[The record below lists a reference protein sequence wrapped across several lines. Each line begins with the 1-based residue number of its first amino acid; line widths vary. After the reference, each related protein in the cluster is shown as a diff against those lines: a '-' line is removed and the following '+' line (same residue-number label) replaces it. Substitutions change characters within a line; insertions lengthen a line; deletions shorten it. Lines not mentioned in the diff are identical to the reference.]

1 MLPVFSFGACCSA
14 CRCGNEKAH
23 STSEVWCPSS
33 SGGIL
38 GDGAPV
44 STGGGDK
51 AQMAAGVIGDE
62 MTIETPGLEKEW
74 CKTAC
79 CFFSLGCLHPKT
91 MGCLG
96 CASQQSGIFSFPYC
110 CLAICCCS
118 GSSTTMCKMCTC
130 EDLNSYCSTSQS
142 SCKDCDCSGDNK
154 FPYCIFDECSTG
166 RSCCCGLIKGGCKS
180 KDGFFLCKETG
191 ICSQVCGCGL
201 LPFIPGCVQRTNCP
215 FCCVETNDQ
224 KCMVA
229 LLGCV
234 LYPACHH
241 DLCKT
246 HEERAAI
253 LNVDTRSWEE
263 RNPEKAAAAASSHL
277 GSKKQDGG
285 LASIG
290 SSMAVMTQ
298 PGATTMNPAYDFG
311 GSTEN
316 GGGGDDGGD
325 DGDGEEGEEGKKP
338 EALGDSVTFADF
350 GAVAVTPV
358 ALPAPAEGDEF
369 HQSYLEVGTADD
381 VEATPAAVAAK
392 KPEALDDSLTS
403 ADLDANDTP
412 AADLG
417 FSDSD
422 SESEDSVAASE
433 DEETAEPAASV
444 VIEEATISKQPTESA
459 EKEAAAADVA
469 ATKKET
475 YSKKEGGAKEKSD
488 PAPSSP
494 AVEEKA
500 SKKKKKASTKK
511 KSGED
516 VSSAAAAAPKKKKKK
531 VATKK
536 GKVTVSMAAPFGIGL
551 EEDGEAGVKVGI
563 VKEGKKADK
572 TGKIKVGMKI
582 VSINGIS
589 TVGLAKK
596 EVSGLIKD
604 CKGAGPVPIVFER

>member
-1 MLPVFSFGACCSA
+1 MQANQPAS
-14 CRCGNEKAH
+14 RE
-23 STSEVWCPSS
+23 TRWSS
-33 SGGIL
+33 SNERVRR
-38 GDGAPV
+38 GAHFLERCPTRENKKARLV
-44 STGGGDK
+44 GAALRATPPGWKFVRTRLSTAIDN
-51 AQMAAGVIGDE
+51 V
-62 MTIETPGLEKEW
+62 
-74 CKTAC
+74 TA
-79 CFFSLGCLHPKT
+79 S
-91 MGCLG
+91 
-96 CASQQSGIFSFPYC
+96 
-110 CLAICCCS
+110 
-118 GSSTTMCKMCTC
+118 
-130 EDLNSYCSTSQS
+130 
-142 SCKDCDCSGDNK
+142 
-154 FPYCIFDECSTG
+154 
-166 RSCCCGLIKGGCKS
+166 
-180 KDGFFLCKETG
+180 
-191 ICSQVCGCGL
+191 
-201 LPFIPGCVQRTNCP
+201 VQAVTRR
-215 FCCVETNDQ
+215 Q
-224 KCMVA
+224 
-229 LLGCV
+229 L
-234 LYPACHH
+234 ACHR
-241 DLCKT
+241 CCRRET
-246 HEERAAI
+246 ARETAGQES
-253 LNVDTRSWEE
+253 TRRPHS
-263 RNPEKAAAAASSHL
+263 RP
-277 GSKKQDGG
+277 QC
-285 LASIG
+285 
-290 SSMAVMTQ
+290 
-298 PGATTMNPAYDFG
+298 P
-311 GSTEN
+311 
-316 GGGGDDGGD
+316 
-325 DGDGEEGEEGKKP
+325 
-338 EALGDSVTFADF
+338 
-350 GAVAVTPV
+350 
-358 ALPAPAEGDEF
+358 
-369 HQSYLEVGTADD
+369 
-381 VEATPAAVAAK
+381 
-392 KPEALDDSLTS
+392 LTS

-563 VKEGKKADK
+563 VKEGKNADK

-604 CKGAGPVPIVFER
+604 CKGAGPVPVVFER